1 MTREKDSGKI
11 LSKPEIIARGLV
23 NESMESWLL
32 DEAMKVVQEQIG
44 KYKQDLKLGVMNKD
58 FAEEIR
64 IELRRFLERNT
75 GKKPTVIPLIMD
87 V

>member
-23 NESMESWLL
+23 SEAMESWLIE
-32 DEAMKVVQEQIG
+32 EALKVVQEQIV
-44 KYKQDLKLGVMNKD
+44 KYKQDLKMGVKNKD
-58 FAEEIR
+58 FAEEVR

-87 V
+87 I